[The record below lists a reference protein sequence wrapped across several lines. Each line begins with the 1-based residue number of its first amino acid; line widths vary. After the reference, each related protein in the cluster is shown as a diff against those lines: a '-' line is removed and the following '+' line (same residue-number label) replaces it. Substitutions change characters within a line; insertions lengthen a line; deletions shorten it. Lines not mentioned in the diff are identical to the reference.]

1 MGNQSHFVNE
11 QKKNMENYLDFNG
24 RSLDS
29 SDSNSFSSWMKN
41 GKNNQIVLG
50 AGVVIVLVATYLLLK
65 KKSNV

>member
-29 SDSNSFSSWMKN
+29 SDSNSNSFSSWMKN
-41 GKNNQIVLG
+41 GKNSQVVIG

-65 KKSNV
+65 KK

>member
-1 MGNQSHFVNE
+1 MGNQSHFANE

-29 SDSNSFSSWMKN
+29 SSNSFTSWMKN
-41 GKNNQIVLG
+41 GKNSQIVIG

-65 KKSNV
+65 KK

>member
-1 MGNQSHFVNE
+1 MGNKSHFADE

-29 SDSNSFSSWMKN
+29 SQSSWIKN
-41 GKNNQIVLG
+41 GKNSQIVIG

-65 KKSNV
+65 KK

>member
-29 SDSNSFSSWMKN
+29 SDSNSSSFSSWMKN
-41 GKNNQIVLG
+41 GKNSQVVIG

-65 KKSNV
+65 KK